1 MLTLKQIT
9 LSSGL
14 IIALFST
21 AAAQESNLA
30 LQGSSLTITA
40 AASDE
45 RVRFTAPST
54 VVQMHLQVYDN
65 VGQLISDVTSKSN
78 VLDWK
83 LQDSAGARLGSG
95 SYLAVVTVKSLS
107 GKLSRRMGSVS
118 VAEKQLELQPVDAT
132 QLTLAQQQAVGPIEE
147 NGALTVL
154 KAGDEEVTTVIA
166 HNGTEGQM
174 IRSRG
179 ALSFRLGDFFSG
191 TDSEQMRLT
200 EDGNLGIGIPQPQAK
215 LDVAGTIRAE
225 RVLIAKPKAPGSNTA
240 QATDTTDSAQPLASG
255 SGTQNRIAK
264 WTDNAGT
271 LGDSGITET
280 NSGFIG
286 IGTASPDSLLNV
298 QGPIP
303 SLLGHMGV
311 IRTTGSNNGFGL
323 LMDATG
329 SGNNSLGLAVNGVAK
344 GGSSWDNARQF
355 LGFVNFNYSANDFSL
370 RLNSNGSLTYHDGL
384 TSAERFQITN
394 TGKVGIGTSNPNS
407 LLDVAGDI
415 NVAGN
420 AVIAGNIAAKYQDIA
435 EWVQARKPMAPGTL
449 VILDPGLANAVVA
462 SGRAYDTRVAGV
474 ISARPGVILGEAGAG
489 KVLVATTG
497 RVKVKVDAT
506 RNPIKIGDLLVASE
520 KPGVAMKSLPII
532 VRGVRIHRPGT
543 IIGKALEP
551 LATGAGEIFVLL
563 SLQ

>member
-14 IIALFST
+14 IIALLST

-30 LQGSSLTITA
+30 LQGPSLTITA

-45 RVRFTAPST
+45 QVRFTAPST
-54 VVQMHLQVYDN
+54 VVQMHVQVYDN

-154 KAGDEEVTTVIA
+154 KAGDEEGTTVIA

-311 IRTTGSNNGFGL
+311 IRTTGS
-323 LMDATG
+323 
-329 SGNNSLGLAVNGVAK
+329 NNSLGLAVNGVAK